1 MDLLML
7 LLLLLQHV
15 FLLLVLSGLPWFFI
29 WGTSLFA
36 GRLTALLLNLL
47 IATLVPVGDRLGD
60 RTCGGRGGEGVW
72 LWWSLPTCRN
82 FRSLTLGFCARAV
95 LISLI
100 KH

>member
-15 FLLLVLSGLPWFFI
+15 FLLLVLSGLHWFFV

-36 GRLTALLLNLL
+36 GRLAALLLNLL

-72 LWWSLPTCRN
+72 LWWSHPTCRN
-82 FRSLTLGFCARAV
+82 FRSLTLGLCARAV

-100 KH
+100 YH